1 MMQGRI
7 KFGKIA
13 IVIFIT
19 VLIWIYADLAIDE
32 EYTIPSTTI
41 SITRPADATLWVSF
55 QEESSSIQ
63 INNLKLS
70 GPASRISQ
78 FRQAVNNGNVSL
90 NISFLPD
97 KQGVR
102 EPGDWAIPID
112 SVLSDSEMMR
122 EWGFMVESSEP
133 DIITVTA
140 TELVPKILAV
150 KCVDENS
157 GPLTAQKIEPAE
169 LEMWLPEDWVG
180 DALVRLTPEEIRQSR
195 SFPVE
200 KVPSVRI
207 GEEIWPAQKSVK
219 VSLPQDALK
228 EGTIQNV
235 TLGIIYGLNMDGK
248 YRVEIENLTEVIGQ
262 ITVQST
268 PQAREDY
275 ENMRYQVILEIDD
288 KFEGEE
294 PGKVL
299 EQPLIYNLPPEHVRK
314 GEIIVAP
321 TQTPVT
327 AKFKL
332 IPMGS
337 EPSPPIEE
345 E

>member
-1 MMQGRI
+1 MISGRI

-13 IVIFIT
+13 IVVFIT

-32 EYTIPSTTI
+32 EYTIPSATI
-41 SITRPADATLWVSF
+41 SITRPSDATLWVSF
-55 QEESSSIQ
+55 EEESSSIQ

-90 NISFLPD
+90 NFSFLPD
-97 KQGVR
+97 KQGIR

-122 EWGFMVESSEP
+122 EWGFMVVSSEP

-140 TELVPKILAV
+140 TELVPRRLVV
-150 KCVDENS
+150 KCEDENS
-157 GPLTAQKIEPAE
+157 GPLQAQKIEPAE
-169 LEMWLPEDWVG
+169 VEIWLPEDRVG
-180 DALVRLTPEEIRQSR
+180 DALVRLTPEEIRQAR
-195 SFPVE
+195 SFAVE
-200 KVPSVRI
+200 KVPSVRF
-207 GEEIWPAQKSVK
+207 GEEIWLAQRSVK
-219 VSLPQDALK
+219 VLLPQDALK

-262 ITVQST
+262 ITVQAT

-294 PGKVL
+294 PGKIL
-299 EQPLIYNLPPEHVRK
+299 EQPLVYNLPPEHVRK

-327 AKFKL
+327 ARFKL
-332 IPMGS
+332 IPLTP
-337 EPSPPIEE
+337 EPVLPVVEE
-345 E
+345 